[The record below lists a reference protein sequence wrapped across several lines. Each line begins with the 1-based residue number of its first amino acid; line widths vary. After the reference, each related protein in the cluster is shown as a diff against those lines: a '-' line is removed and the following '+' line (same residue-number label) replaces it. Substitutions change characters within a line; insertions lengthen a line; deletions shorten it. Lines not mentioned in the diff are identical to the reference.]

1 MSKNLGASVRA
12 KLLNLAK
19 SEDSDFNQILV
30 RYALER
36 LLYRLSQSEHANQ
49 YLLKGALL
57 FTLWYDRP
65 HRPTRDV
72 DLLGFGSSDL
82 AEIAKTFSEIAQI
95 RVDDGISFDADSVS
109 AQEIR
114 KEAGYRGARV
124 LINADLSKARCRTQ
138 VDIGFGDVVTPGPVD
153 ATFPVMLRDFP
164 APRLRT
170 YPVHTVIA
178 EKIHAIVLL
187 GMTNSRLKDYLDLW
201 VLLKNESL
209 ETETLSLAIVATF
222 DRRNTPLPVETP
234 IGLTDQYPNS
244 PSRQSMW
251 NAFVKKTETDAPPL
265 AVVVRE
271 IREAV
276 IDVLV
281 NTK

>member
-209 ETETLSLAIVATF
+209 ETE
-222 DRRNTPLPVETP
+222 R
-234 IGLTDQYPNS
+234 
-244 PSRQSMW
+244 
-251 NAFVKKTETDAPPL
+251 
-265 AVVVRE
+265 
-271 IREAV
+271 
-276 IDVLV
+276 
-281 NTK
+281 